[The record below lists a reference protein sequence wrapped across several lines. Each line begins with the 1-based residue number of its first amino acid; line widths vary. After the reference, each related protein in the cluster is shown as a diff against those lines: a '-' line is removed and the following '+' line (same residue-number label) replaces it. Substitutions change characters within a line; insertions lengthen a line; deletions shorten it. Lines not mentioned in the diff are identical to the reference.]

1 MTAASPVSNVAAPA
15 SVGRRAGIARL
26 PRRADFL
33 RIQAA
38 GRKYVA
44 AAFILQIAERPAV
57 VAPLP
62 PGPRV
67 GFTVT
72 KRVGNA
78 VTRNRAKRRLR
89 ALARTALAPVARA
102 DLDYVL
108 IGRAGAVERDF
119 ADMTRDLAAALR
131 RLKAL
136 APSAPDAA
144 PGAAMR
150 APAPSAP
157 PRETAS

>member
-1 MTAASPVSNVAAPA
+1 MTAAPPASSAAAPS

-26 PRRADFL
+26 PKRADFL

-44 AAFILQIAERPAV
+44 ASFILQIADRPAV
-57 VAPLP
+57 APP
-62 PGPRV
+62 TPGPRV

-78 VTRNRAKRRLR
+78 VVRNRAKRRLR

-119 ADMTRDLAAALR
+119 ADMTKDLAAALR
-131 RLKAL
+131 RLRAL
-136 APSAPDAA
+136 APSD
-144 PGAAMR
+144 
-150 APAPSAP
+150 PAPEA
-157 PRETAS
+157 AS